1 MEPAPQTDH
10 PGQTPAKSHR
20 ENSALRIIL
29 QGYPEATI
37 AACAEYQRSRDSG
50 ALDLAMAGVVQ
61 HHLSNPPEQPVAE
74 MPGSTKLADD
84 LGMDSIT
91 MVEMACVFEDMVGTR
106 LPDEELDKIVTLDDL
121 RAVLRNLPSAQG

>member
-1 MEPAPQTDH
+1 MEPAPQTNR
-10 PGQTPAKSHR
+10 PGQTPAKSQR
-20 ENSALRIIL
+20 ENPALRIIL

-37 AACAEYQRSRDSG
+37 AACAEYQRSGDDG
-50 ALDLAMAGVVQ
+50 ALDLAIAGVVQ
-61 HHLSNPPEQPVAE
+61 HHLSKPPERPVAE
-74 MPGSTKLADD
+74 MPGSTKLAGD

-91 MVEMACVFEDMVGTR
+91 MVEMACVFEDVVGTR